1 MAPSLMVKQVP
12 YKRQSP
18 GSIPGGPTTMYTK
31 WLIVLRNMGDCY
43 SVDYGVEEGVH
54 EGMWRIIY
62 DCYKLRVW
70 IHRRF

>member
-1 MAPSLMVKQVP
+1 
-12 YKRQSP
+12 
-18 GSIPGGPTTMYTK
+18 MYTK